1 MLKLQRPNPWLNHAI
16 YCLHLFANLYY
27 MCNNQG
33 ILYFNLKYFLKGSVV
48 AAVAVESVIV
58 WFKAPKV
65 KGKVNKLDMNKD
77 GKITSADFAMLRGK
91 KKKKK

>member
-1 MLKLQRPNPWLNHAI
+1 MPQGKGTYGTKKGRPP
-16 YCLHLFANLYY
+16 
-27 MCNNQG
+27 
-33 ILYFNLKYFLKGSVV
+33 KK
-48 AAVAVESVIV
+48 
-58 WFKAPKV
+58 KKKKKV